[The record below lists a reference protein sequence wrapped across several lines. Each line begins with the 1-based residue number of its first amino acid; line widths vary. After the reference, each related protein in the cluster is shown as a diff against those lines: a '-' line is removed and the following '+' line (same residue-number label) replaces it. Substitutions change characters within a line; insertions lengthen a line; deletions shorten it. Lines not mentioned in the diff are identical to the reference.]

1 MTVVK
6 VGGSLF
12 ELPDLGPRL
21 SSWLQTVADPE
32 ILLVPGGGRL
42 ADEVRRLDRQ
52 HQLGEETSHWL
63 ALRALTVGAEFLAR
77 LLPGAALVHDL
88 EGRSR
93 IEDGGWRIEL
103 HPPSSILHPPS
114 SILHPPSS
122 ILSSG
127 RVAVLD
133 PFTFTKAD
141 EGRSGCLPH
150 TWEVT
155 SDSLAARVAFVGKAR
170 QLILLK
176 SVDVPAE
183 LDWEEAGER
192 GFVDRYFAS
201 SLRQDWNP
209 IPLVHAINFRS
220 WRR

>member
-21 SSWLQTVADPE
+21 SSWLQTVADSE
-32 ILLVPGGGRL
+32 IVLVPGGGRL

-77 LLPGAALVHDL
+77 LLPGAVLVHDL
-88 EGRSR
+88 EGCSP
-93 IEDGGWRIEL
+93 IWY
-103 HPPSSILHPPS
+103 
-114 SILHPPSS
+114 
-122 ILSSG
+122 SG

-150 TWEVT
+150 TWEIT
-155 SDSLAARVAFVGKAR
+155 SDSIAARVAFVGKAR

-176 SVDVPAE
+176 SVDVPAG

-201 SLRQDWNP
+201 SLAQAGNP
-209 IPLVHAINFRS
+209 MPLVHAINFRS
-220 WRR
+220 WQR